1 MSDIERFTLY
11 GCVWVRYTDHQ
22 AEVERLREE
31 RDEAH
36 STIYRL
42 AGERDKSNS
51 EVERLTFE
59 RDQAQA
65 EVKNLNAQM
74 TDAIVRIRAMT
85 AERDEAQAEV
95 ERLTAEL
102 HRTRADGIEM
112 RWVADEVE
120 QLTAQRDAA
129 QAEVERLRANGQ
141 RMFDGS
147 RPSDEDIWHHA
158 FMATLQS
165 PHYNRTK
172 MADEVLAEYRKRWP
186 R

>member
-1 MSDIERFTLY
+1 MSDIERFIWASVVTPAV
-11 GCVWVRYTDHQ
+11 GGDWVRYTDHQ

-95 ERLTAEL
+95 ERL
-102 HRTRADGIEM
+102 
-112 RWVADEVE
+112 
-120 QLTAQRDAA
+120 
-129 QAEVERLRANGQ
+129 RANGQ

-147 RPSDEDIWHHA
+147 RPSDEDIWRHA